1 MKSQTQTMELLVD
14 GTPYEVKATPFQFN
28 GETRFR
34 VSFNGS
40 PVYIFVW
47 DSELKRL
54 TAIGEGTDTIPVSL
68 EESISGH
75 LLGTF
80 AV

>member
-1 MKSQTQTMELLVD
+1 MKTQTQTIELLVD
-14 GTPYEVKATPFQFN
+14 GIPYEVKATPYEFN
-28 GETRFR
+28 TETRFR

-40 PVYIFVW
+40 PIYIFVW

-54 TAIGEGTDTIPVSL
+54 TAIGEGADTIPANL

-75 LLGTF
+75 LLATF
-80 AV
+80 A

>member
-1 MKSQTQTMELLVD
+1 MKVQTQKMEFLVD
-14 GTPYEVKATPFQFN
+14 GMPYEVKATPFQFN
-28 GETRFR
+28 DETRFR

-40 PVYIFVW
+40 PIYIFVW

-54 TAIGEGTDTIPVSL
+54 TAIGDGTDTIPVNL
-68 EESISGH
+68 EEAISGH

-80 AV
+80 A